1 MPSDINGTDNSWP
14 PVWYLE
20 RAAKNNK
27 VTTENLTEAAPI
39 SESSLPPLD
48 SILTFQE
55 RYKNKTNTK
64 PDEIEEDVETT
75 TTTSQQEEP
84 RTRVST
90 AALARLCLF
99 QNVCNQEDA
108 QEYFH
113 QQLVSRTSTTT
124 TARTTTKAPVKTRRP
139 RKRNPLLVAQL
150 RACMQDSKYCN
161 TDTFNHQHKLA
172 MEGIDQESTTSRHN
186 DSER

>member
-1 MPSDINGTDNSWP
+1 MTSDNDPG
-14 PVWYLE
+14 E
-20 RAAKNNK
+20 R
-27 VTTENLTEAAPI
+27 
-39 SESSLPPLD
+39 
-48 SILTFQE
+48 
-55 RYKNKTNTK
+55 
-64 PDEIEEDVETT
+64 EEDFETT

-99 QNVCNQEDA
+99 QNVCSQEDA
-108 QEYFH
+108 QDYFY
-113 QQLVSRTSTTT
+113 QQRLIAGLQRTLTT
-124 TARTTTKAPVKTRRP
+124 TARTTTATTVKTRRP

-161 TDTFNHQHKLA
+161 TDTFTHQHKLA
-172 MEGIDQESTTSRHN
+172 MEGINPESSTPQHN